1 MALRENNKGNAREFG
16 FTGGDGGSSD
26 TKRKGKEE
34 SKRNVCVGVVCVW
47 VCGVCCV
54 LCVCVCVIEVHSHT
68 SRTQKI
74 AREDL
79 GESVSN
85 WFSDVC
91 SSCGFKDNDDDDDD
105 DDEFEEAGFE
115 PSSSKNA
122 EKDSSTGTS
131 CFKNSLE
138 SASLRD
144 TAVSEIMIELI
155 LKMSHPVL
163 VKSSPSS
170 IPGFKISIKAKES
183 ETMDTS
189 VYNDDDDD
197 DEEAGFEP
205 SSSDGAEMDLA
216 TGTSCFKNRQERASL
231 KDDDGSVSRNEPSS
245 CAENNSSSSSPGSKM
260 STNSKSTEIK
270 NELILKMS
278 HPVLVKTSPSSIPGS
293 KISIK
298 GQSVR
303 DNDDDD
309 EEAGIEPSSSNCRN
323 GLSYK
328 HILFQKQT
336 RKGKLKDKAGNEGDG
351 DEEACSEPLSSNALL
366 EKRTHLHAHLVT
378 STEKKGHVRGNEG
391 GGDEEAC
398 SEPVSSNALLEKD
411 TSSRTSGV
419 KYREERASVRT
430 MDTSVCNEGGG
441 DEEACS
447 EPLSSNAL
455 LEKDTSSRTSGYK
468 YREERAS
475 VRGNEGGGDEEACSE
490 PLSSNA
496 LLEKDK
502 SSRTSGYKY
511 REERASVR
519 DLESSDTDHDVPV
532 RQPHAKPGPSTTVT
546 MSGHPKRLQKLGEDQ
561 SHLLKTLFKTNIAL
575 RKELKREDC
584 ERIAT

>member
-1 MALRENNKGNAREFG
+1 
-16 FTGGDGGSSD
+16 
-26 TKRKGKEE
+26 
-34 SKRNVCVGVVCVW
+34 
-47 VCGVCCV
+47 
-54 LCVCVCVIEVHSHT
+54 
-68 SRTQKI
+68 
-74 AREDL
+74 
-79 GESVSN
+79 
-85 WFSDVC
+85 
-91 SSCGFKDNDDDDDD
+91 
-105 DDEFEEAGFE
+105 
-115 PSSSKNA
+115 
-122 EKDSSTGTS
+122 
-131 CFKNSLE
+131 
-138 SASLRD
+138 
-144 TAVSEIMIELI
+144 
-155 LKMSHPVL
+155 
-163 VKSSPSS
+163 
-170 IPGFKISIKAKES
+170 
-183 ETMDTS
+183 
-189 VYNDDDDD
+189 
-197 DEEAGFEP
+197 
-205 SSSDGAEMDLA
+205 
-216 TGTSCFKNRQERASL
+216 
-231 KDDDGSVSRNEPSS
+231 
-245 CAENNSSSSSPGSKM
+245 
-260 STNSKSTEIK
+260 
-270 NELILKMS
+270 MS

-419 KYREERASVRT
+419 KYREERASVRG
-430 MDTSVCNEGGG
+430 NEGGG

-519 DLESSDTDHDVPV
+519 DPESSDTDHDVPV

-584 ERIAT
+584 ERVMQKYEILHGLSWKKIKKHDS

>member
-1 MALRENNKGNAREFG
+1 
-16 FTGGDGGSSD
+16 
-26 TKRKGKEE
+26 
-34 SKRNVCVGVVCVW
+34 
-47 VCGVCCV
+47 
-54 LCVCVCVIEVHSHT
+54 
-68 SRTQKI
+68 
-74 AREDL
+74 
-79 GESVSN
+79 
-85 WFSDVC
+85 
-91 SSCGFKDNDDDDDD
+91 
-105 DDEFEEAGFE
+105 
-115 PSSSKNA
+115 
-122 EKDSSTGTS
+122 
-131 CFKNSLE
+131 
-138 SASLRD
+138 
-144 TAVSEIMIELI
+144 
-155 LKMSHPVL
+155 
-163 VKSSPSS
+163 
-170 IPGFKISIKAKES
+170 
-183 ETMDTS
+183 
-189 VYNDDDDD
+189 
-197 DEEAGFEP
+197 
-205 SSSDGAEMDLA
+205 MDLA
-216 TGTSCFKNRQERASL
+216 TSTSCFKNRQERASL

-260 STNSKSTEIK
+260 STNSQSTEIK

-336 RKGKLKDKAGNEGDG
+336 RKGKLKDKAGNEGYG
-351 DEEACSEPLSSNALL
+351 DEEVCSEPLSSNALL

-419 KYREERASVRT
+419 KYREERASVRG
-430 MDTSVCNEGGG
+430 NEGGG

-519 DLESSDTDHDVPV
+519 DPESSDIDHDVPV

-584 ERIAT
+584 ERVMQKYEILHGLSWKKIKKHDS

>member
-1 MALRENNKGNAREFG
+1 MLRY
-16 FTGGDGGSSD
+16 
-26 TKRKGKEE
+26 
-34 SKRNVCVGVVCVW
+34 
-47 VCGVCCV
+47 
-54 LCVCVCVIEVHSHT
+54 
-68 SRTQKI
+68 
-74 AREDL
+74 
-79 GESVSN
+79 
-85 WFSDVC
+85 
-91 SSCGFKDNDDDDDD
+91 NDDDDDD
-105 DDEFEEAGFE
+105 DDEFQEAGFE

-131 CFKNSLE
+131 CFKNRLE

-144 TAVSEIMIELI
+144 TAGFIINDQLFCGFCGD
-155 LKMSHPVL
+155 LKEPSFQYAENIPS
-163 VKSSPSS
+163 SSPGPKNEHQRPKCQS
-170 IPGFKISIKAKES
+170 IGEIVSFKHSWFQNQHQGQRVR
-183 ETMDTS
+183 D
-189 VYNDDDDD
+189 NDDDDD

-260 STNSKSTEIK
+260 STNSQSTEIK

-278 HPVLVKTSPSSIPGS
+278 HPVLAKASEIMMMMTKKLALNLPVLTA
-293 KISIK
+293 
-298 GQSVR
+298 
-303 DNDDDD
+303 
-309 EEAGIEPSSSNCRN
+309 EN

-336 RKGKLKDKAGNEGDG
+336 RKGKLKDKAALLWNAMHE
-351 DEEACSEPLSSNALL
+351 NALFN
-366 EKRTHLHAHLVT
+366 T
-378 STEKKGHVRGNEG
+378 GNEG

-411 TSSRTSGV
+411 TSSHTSGV
-419 KYREERASVRT
+419 KYREERASNALFNT
-430 MDTSVCNEGGG
+430 GNEGGG

-475 VRGNEGGGDEEACSE
+475 NALFNTGNEGGGDEEACSE

-511 REERASVR
+511 REERASTLSKFEKNGMKTV
-519 DLESSDTDHDVPV
+519 DVI
-532 RQPHAKPGPSTTVT
+532 G
-546 MSGHPKRLQKLGEDQ
+546 
-561 SHLLKTLFKTNIAL
+561 
-575 RKELKREDC
+575 
-584 ERIAT
+584 

>member
-1 MALRENNKGNAREFG
+1 MSRYQSFSYKDFN
-16 FTGGDGGSSD
+16 
-26 TKRKGKEE
+26 
-34 SKRNVCVGVVCVW
+34 
-47 VCGVCCV
+47 
-54 LCVCVCVIEVHSHT
+54 T
-68 SRTQKI
+68 SI
-74 AREDL
+74 Y
-79 GESVSN
+79 N
-85 WFSDVC
+85 
-91 SSCGFKDNDDDDDD
+91 DDDD

-131 CFKNSLE
+131 CFKNRLE

-144 TAVSEIMIELI
+144 TAGFIINDQLFCGFCGDLKEPSFQYAETSPQALLV
-155 LKMSHPVL
+155 LKMST
-163 VKSSPSS
+163 K
-170 IPGFKISIKAKES
+170 GQ
-183 ETMDTS
+183 S
-189 VYNDDDDD
+189 VRDNDDDDN

-216 TGTSCFKNRQERASL
+216 TGTSCFKNRQERTSL

-260 STNSKSTEIK
+260 STNSQSTEIK

-336 RKGKLKDKAGNEGDG
+336 RKGKLKDKAGNEGYG

-378 STEKKGHVRGNEG
+378 STEKKGHVRADLVFKTFLALLFLKKTRGNEG

-419 KYREERASVRT
+419 KYREERASVRG
-430 MDTSVCNEGGG
+430 NEGGG

-475 VRGNEGGGDEEACSE
+475 VRGCLAAVGNEGGGDEEACSE

-519 DLESSDTDHDVPV
+519 DPESSDTDHDVPV

-546 MSGHPKRLQKLGEDQ
+546 MSGHPNRLQKLGEDQ
-561 SHLLKTLFKTNIAL
+561 SHLLKTLFKTNIVL

>member
-1 MALRENNKGNAREFG
+1 
-16 FTGGDGGSSD
+16 
-26 TKRKGKEE
+26 
-34 SKRNVCVGVVCVW
+34 
-47 VCGVCCV
+47 
-54 LCVCVCVIEVHSHT
+54 
-68 SRTQKI
+68 
-74 AREDL
+74 
-79 GESVSN
+79 
-85 WFSDVC
+85 
-91 SSCGFKDNDDDDDD
+91 
-105 DDEFEEAGFE
+105 
-115 PSSSKNA
+115 
-122 EKDSSTGTS
+122 
-131 CFKNSLE
+131 
-138 SASLRD
+138 
-144 TAVSEIMIELI
+144 
-155 LKMSHPVL
+155 
-163 VKSSPSS
+163 
-170 IPGFKISIKAKES
+170 
-183 ETMDTS
+183 
-189 VYNDDDDD
+189 
-197 DEEAGFEP
+197 
-205 SSSDGAEMDLA
+205 MDLA
-216 TGTSCFKNRQERASL
+216 TGTSCFKNRQERTSL

-260 STNSKSTEIK
+260 STNSQSTEIK

-336 RKGKLKDKAGNEGDG
+336 RKGKLKDKAGNEGYG

-398 SEPVSSNALLEKD
+398 SEP
-411 TSSRTSGV
+411 
-419 KYREERASVRT
+419 
-430 MDTSVCNEGGG
+430 
-441 DEEACS
+441 
-447 EPLSSNAL
+447 
-455 LEKDTSSRTSGYK
+455 
-468 YREERAS
+468 
-475 VRGNEGGGDEEACSE
+475 
-490 PLSSNA
+490 LSSNA

-519 DLESSDTDHDVPV
+519 DPESSDTDHDVPV

-546 MSGHPKRLQKLGEDQ
+546 MSGHPNRLQKLGEDQ
-561 SHLLKTLFKTNIAL
+561 SHLLKTLFKTNIVL

-584 ERIAT
+584 ERVMQKYEILHGLSWKKIKKHDS

>member
-1 MALRENNKGNAREFG
+1 
-16 FTGGDGGSSD
+16 
-26 TKRKGKEE
+26 
-34 SKRNVCVGVVCVW
+34 
-47 VCGVCCV
+47 
-54 LCVCVCVIEVHSHT
+54 
-68 SRTQKI
+68 
-74 AREDL
+74 
-79 GESVSN
+79 
-85 WFSDVC
+85 
-91 SSCGFKDNDDDDDD
+91 
-105 DDEFEEAGFE
+105 
-115 PSSSKNA
+115 
-122 EKDSSTGTS
+122 
-131 CFKNSLE
+131 
-138 SASLRD
+138 
-144 TAVSEIMIELI
+144 
-155 LKMSHPVL
+155 
-163 VKSSPSS
+163 
-170 IPGFKISIKAKES
+170 
-183 ETMDTS
+183 
-189 VYNDDDDD
+189 
-197 DEEAGFEP
+197 
-205 SSSDGAEMDLA
+205 MDLA

-336 RKGKLKDKAGNEGDG
+336 RKGKLKDKAGNEGYG

-378 STEKKGHVRGNEG
+378 STEKKGHVRG
-391 GGDEEAC
+391 
-398 SEPVSSNALLEKD
+398 
-411 TSSRTSGV
+411 
-419 KYREERASVRT
+419 
-430 MDTSVCNEGGG
+430 NEGGG

-519 DLESSDTDHDVPV
+519 DPESSDTDHDVPV

-561 SHLLKTLFKTNIAL
+561 SHLLKTLFKTNIVL

-584 ERIAT
+584 ERVMQKYEILHGLSWKKNKKHDS

>member
-1 MALRENNKGNAREFG
+1 
-16 FTGGDGGSSD
+16 
-26 TKRKGKEE
+26 
-34 SKRNVCVGVVCVW
+34 
-47 VCGVCCV
+47 
-54 LCVCVCVIEVHSHT
+54 
-68 SRTQKI
+68 
-74 AREDL
+74 
-79 GESVSN
+79 
-85 WFSDVC
+85 
-91 SSCGFKDNDDDDDD
+91 
-105 DDEFEEAGFE
+105 
-115 PSSSKNA
+115 
-122 EKDSSTGTS
+122 
-131 CFKNSLE
+131 
-138 SASLRD
+138 
-144 TAVSEIMIELI
+144 
-155 LKMSHPVL
+155 
-163 VKSSPSS
+163 
-170 IPGFKISIKAKES
+170 
-183 ETMDTS
+183 
-189 VYNDDDDD
+189 
-197 DEEAGFEP
+197 
-205 SSSDGAEMDLA
+205 MDLA

-336 RKGKLKDKAGNEGDG
+336 RKGKLKDKAGNEG
-351 DEEACSEPLSSNALL
+351 
-366 EKRTHLHAHLVT
+366 
-378 STEKKGHVRGNEG
+378 
-391 GGDEEAC
+391 
-398 SEPVSSNALLEKD
+398 
-411 TSSRTSGV
+411 
-419 KYREERASVRT
+419 
-430 MDTSVCNEGGG
+430 GG

-519 DLESSDTDHDVPV
+519 DPESSDTDHDVPV

-584 ERIAT
+584 ERVMQKYEILHGLSWKKIKKHDS

>member
-1 MALRENNKGNAREFG
+1 M
-16 FTGGDGGSSD
+16 
-26 TKRKGKEE
+26 
-34 SKRNVCVGVVCVW
+34 VV
-47 VCGVCCV
+47 
-54 LCVCVCVIEVHSHT
+54 IQHYQYS
-68 SRTQKI
+68 QKQ
-74 AREDL
+74 RYT
-79 GESVSN
+79 
-85 WFSDVC
+85 
-91 SSCGFKDNDDDDDD
+91 DNDDDDD

-131 CFKNSLE
+131 CFKNRLE

-183 ETMDTS
+183 EIMMMMMMTKK
-189 VYNDDDDD
+189 
-197 DEEAGFEP
+197 
-205 SSSDGAEMDLA
+205 LA
-216 TGTSCFKNRQERASL
+216 LNLRNRQERASL

-245 CAENNSSSSSPGSKM
+245 CTENNSSSSSPGSKM
-260 STNSKSTEIK
+260 STNSQSTEIK

-378 STEKKGHVRGNEG
+378 STEKKGHCMCV
-391 GGDEEAC
+391 C
-398 SEPVSSNALLEKD
+398 ALYL
-411 TSSRTSGV
+411 
-419 KYREERASVRT
+419 
-430 MDTSVCNEGGG
+430 
-441 DEEACS
+441 
-447 EPLSSNAL
+447 
-455 LEKDTSSRTSGYK
+455 
-468 YREERAS
+468 
-475 VRGNEGGGDEEACSE
+475 
-490 PLSSNA
+490 
-496 LLEKDK
+496 
-502 SSRTSGYKY
+502 
-511 REERASVR
+511 
-519 DLESSDTDHDVPV
+519 
-532 RQPHAKPGPSTTVT
+532 T
-546 MSGHPKRLQKLGEDQ
+546 MSVQ
-561 SHLLKTLFKTNIAL
+561 
-575 RKELKREDC
+575 
-584 ERIAT
+584 